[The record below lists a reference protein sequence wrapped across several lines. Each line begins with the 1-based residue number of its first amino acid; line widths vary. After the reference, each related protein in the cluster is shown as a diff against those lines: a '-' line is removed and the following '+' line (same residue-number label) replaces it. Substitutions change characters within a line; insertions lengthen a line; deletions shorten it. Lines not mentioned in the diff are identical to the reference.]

1 MSIKNILLSAGLL
14 IIVFFVSCEKE
25 DNKPPL
31 PPKTEQTLFMYMP
44 WSTNLTSHFEQ
55 NLKNFETT
63 IENNILGNNR
73 VIVFF
78 SSSPT
83 EATLFELKYDGNNCI
98 REIFKSY
105 QNPAFTTTNGI
116 TSILNDVK
124 TIAPANR
131 YAMVV
136 SSHGT
141 GWLPV
146 TPVKTL
152 RAVEKFHWEYEGVP
166 LTRFFGGLSPEY
178 QTNIKTLA
186 EGITN
191 AGLKMEFILFDDCYM
206 STIEAVYD
214 LKEVTNYIIA
224 SPTEVMAY
232 GFPYHIIGE
241 HLVNNNYYG
250 ICKGFYD
257 YYKNDQYPYAT
268 IGLIN
273 CREVDHLSAIMRE
286 INQRFTFAPE
296 LLNSVQRLDGYNPVI
311 FFDYGDYVSKLCA
324 DKNLLAR
331 FEAQFERTVPKLYR
345 MHTPSYYSMSTG
357 EVRIDTFSGITI
369 SDPSIHVKA
378 ITAKTETA
386 WYQATH

>member
-78 SSSPT
+78 SSSST
-83 EATLFELKYDGNNCI
+83 EATLFELKYDGSNCI

-105 QNPAFTTTNGI
+105 QNPAFTTANGI

-206 STIEAVYD
+206 S
-214 LKEVTNYIIA
+214 
-224 SPTEVMAY
+224 
-232 GFPYHIIGE
+232 
-241 HLVNNNYYG
+241 
-250 ICKGFYD
+250 
-257 YYKNDQYPYAT
+257 
-268 IGLIN
+268 
-273 CREVDHLSAIMRE
+273 
-286 INQRFTFAPE
+286 
-296 LLNSVQRLDGYNPVI
+296 
-311 FFDYGDYVSKLCA
+311 
-324 DKNLLAR
+324 
-331 FEAQFERTVPKLYR
+331 
-345 MHTPSYYSMSTG
+345 
-357 EVRIDTFSGITI
+357 
-369 SDPSIHVKA
+369 
-378 ITAKTETA
+378 
-386 WYQATH
+386 